1 MRIGLEEG
9 EVIEVVRRTLAKS
22 ITNLL
27 VDFASD
33 PAVDE
38 FSHVVHILCR
48 LVSHLG

>member
-1 MRIGLEEG
+1 MEEG
-9 EVIEVVRRTLAKS
+9 EVMEVVWRKLAKS

-38 FSHVVHILCR
+38 LSHVVHVLCR
-48 LVSHLG
+48 LVRHLE